1 MNIHVIGGMYMSI
14 SKENIYNIKY
24 TAIIGEN
31 NKKRK
36 NWTSKLKKII
46 YENKIISIF
55 ISIFISCVIM
65 NLFLIY
71 NFLKIL
77 QQI

>member
-1 MNIHVIGGMYMSI
+1 MSI
-14 SKENIYNIKY
+14 SKENFYNIKY

-36 NWTSKLKKII
+36 NWTSKLKRII

-55 ISIFISCVIM
+55 ISIFIGCVIM

>member
-1 MNIHVIGGMYMSI
+1 MSI

-36 NWTSKLKKII
+36 NWTSKLKRII
-46 YENKIISIF
+46 YKNKIISIF
-55 ISIFISCVIM
+55 ISIFIGCVIM

-77 QQI
+77 QHI